1 MVTHEGAS
9 VLQQKQERERERE
22 REREQRAES
31 REMERHTGS
40 APRWDSPGMQLVT
53 C

>member
-22 REREQRAES
+22 RESKEQRAE
-31 REMERHTGS
+31 
-40 APRWDSPGMQLVT
+40 RWKDTPDPLLDGILQVCSW
-53 C
+53 